1 MEESRS
7 RSVEQEQ
14 AFDVEE
20 HDERSTPPPPDD
32 GFVEP
37 RERQTSPG
45 INDLG

>member
-7 RSVEQEQ
+7 RSIEREQ

-20 HDERSTPPPPDD
+20 HDECSTPPDD
-32 GFVEP
+32 AFAKP
-37 RERQTSPG
+37 RERQTPPG